1 MLASLK
7 KRFVSSDIPMT
18 AMARRTTLRTFLLAL
33 LGFATCNFVVPRLP
47 TSVTAPRVTR
57 MPARESALPR
67 QSFMAGAKGEHGN
80 MEGMRHFS
88 SIFPWVFGRTGF
100 FEFVH
105 FLYDF

>member
-1 MLASLK
+1 
-7 KRFVSSDIPMT
+7 
-18 AMARRTTLRTFLLAL
+18 
-33 LGFATCNFVVPRLP
+33 
-47 TSVTAPRVTR
+47 
-57 MPARESALPR
+57 
-67 QSFMAGAKGEHGN
+67 MAGAKGEHGN